1 MKNKISVLLTICILI
16 LSACN
21 SEDSRIKEIVWEQ
34 LTTGQQSEVVGGWK
48 SGIVEELIVEK
59 SSSYYVTD
67 DSLLG
72 KEVYVVT
79 FKSENVQLIG
89 NIKVL
94 VDKESLEIVGGFLR
108 M

>member
-1 MKNKISVLLTICILI
+1 MSVLLSICILI

-21 SEDSRIKEIVWEQ
+21 SEDSRIKEIVWDQ
-34 LTTGQQSEVVGGWK
+34 LTSGQQSEVIGGWK
-48 SGIVEELIVEK
+48 SGIVEELTIEK
-59 SSSYYVTD
+59 SSSYYIND

-79 FKSENVQLIG
+79 FKSDKEQLIG

-94 VDKESLEIVGGFLR
+94 VDKESLEIVGGFFR